1 MSQESADQAHAFDG
15 AALGHHLPVASRRQD
30 PGIHGRPV
38 LDFAG
43 AYEEDAV
50 LRFAERV
57 EGSPNFRTA
66 LPVGELMLFLRQQG
80 VAV

>member
-1 MSQESADQAHAFDG
+1 MSREGLGG
-15 AALGHHLPVASRRQD
+15 AYMDAY
-30 PGIHGRPV
+30 PV
-38 LDFAG
+38 LGFAG
-43 AYEEDAV
+43 DDEEDAV